1 MKIAV
6 IGSGGREHAL
16 CYKLNKSKLVNEIYC
31 VPGNAGTKKI
41 AKNIQIDFNNFEILH
56 KTLIN
61 YKIDLIIVGPEVP
74 LVNGIVDYFEK
85 KKIKIFGPN
94 KISAQLEGSKIF
106 MKKFCKEF
114 NIPTAK
120 FDEVKNL
127 EDAKKKLEK
136 YKFPVVVKS
145 DGLAAGKGVTI
156 CKNVNEALRDVED
169 IINGKFKSSNKVFI
183 EEFLKGE
190 ELSYFVISDGENF
203 INLGNAQDHKKI
215 GEGDI
220 GLNTGGMG
228 AYSPS
233 KLLNS
238 KIEKKIIDKI
248 IEPTIRGMQKI
259 KCPFKGILFAGLVI
273 ENHEPKLIEYNVRF
287 GDPECQVLMMR
298 LENDLLELI
307 LASLNNSIYKEKVK
321 WSEKSAITIVGAS
334 KGYPENYKKNVEI
347 KNLYEFEQN
356 ENEQIFH
363 AATFENKE
371 GKVFTNG
378 GRVLNSTVANN
389 NLKQARKL
397 ALNILD
403 KLDWE
408 NKYYRRDIG
417 FKTIK

>member
-190 ELSYFVISDGENF
+190 ELSYFVISYGENF
-203 INLGNAQDHKKI
+203 INLVNAQDHKKI
-215 GEGDI
+215 
-220 GLNTGGMG
+220 
-228 AYSPS
+228 
-233 KLLNS
+233 
-238 KIEKKIIDKI
+238 
-248 IEPTIRGMQKI
+248 
-259 KCPFKGILFAGLVI
+259 
-273 ENHEPKLIEYNVRF
+273 
-287 GDPECQVLMMR
+287 
-298 LENDLLELI
+298 
-307 LASLNNSIYKEKVK
+307 
-321 WSEKSAITIVGAS
+321 
-334 KGYPENYKKNVEI
+334 
-347 KNLYEFEQN
+347 
-356 ENEQIFH
+356 
-363 AATFENKE
+363 
-371 GKVFTNG
+371 
-378 GRVLNSTVANN
+378 
-389 NLKQARKL
+389 
-397 ALNILD
+397 
-403 KLDWE
+403 
-408 NKYYRRDIG
+408 
-417 FKTIK
+417 

>member
-1 MKIAV
+1 
-6 IGSGGREHAL
+6 
-16 CYKLNKSKLVNEIYC
+16 
-31 VPGNAGTKKI
+31 
-41 AKNIQIDFNNFEILH
+41 
-56 KTLIN
+56 
-61 YKIDLIIVGPEVP
+61 
-74 LVNGIVDYFEK
+74 
-85 KKIKIFGPN
+85 
-94 KISAQLEGSKIF
+94 

-363 AATFENKE
+363 AATFENEE

>member
-1 MKIAV
+1 MKIAI

-16 CYKLNKSKLVNEIYC
+16 CYKLSKSKLVNEIYC

-41 AKNIQIDFNNFEILH
+41 AKNIEIDFNNFEILH
-56 KTLIN
+56 KTFIN

-74 LVNGIVDYFEK
+74 LVNGIVDYFEN

-94 KISAQLEGSKIF
+94 KFAAQLEGSKIF

-120 FDEVKNL
+120 FDEVKNV
-127 EDAKKKLEK
+127 EDAKEKLEK
-136 YKFPVVVKS
+136 YNFPVVVKS

-156 CKNVNEALRDVED
+156 CKNFNGALKDIKD
-169 IINGKFKSSNKVFI
+169 IINGKFNNSNKVFI
-183 EEFLKGE
+183 EEFLTGE

>member
-1 MKIAV
+1 MKIAI

-16 CYKLNKSKLVNEIYC
+16 CYKLSKSKLVNEIYC

-41 AKNIQIDFNNFEILH
+41 AKNIEIDFNNFEILH
-56 KTLIN
+56 KTFIN

-363 AATFENKE
+363 AATFENEE